1 MENSSIEGFL
11 IELNLKN
18 KQWLVCCS
26 YNQYPIYISDHLSSI
41 RSNLDLFSGN
51 HTNTFLM
58 GDFNCDMVMLNLMIF
73 ATYTVSKALQRFQHI
88 FTKRTF
94 VVDPWHLNC
103 RVSQRV
109 GYQSNQKLLHQY

>member
-58 GDFNCDMVMLNLMIF
+58 GYGNVELNDFRNLYSLKSL
-73 ATYTVSKALQRFQHI
+73 AKVPTYFYKKNICSGPLAF
-88 FTKRTF
+88 
-94 VVDPWHLNC
+94 
-103 RVSQRV
+103 
-109 GYQSNQKLLHQY
+109 KL